1 MTLPSTVAHAV
12 QQTQIWLKELADTA
26 GLADEAEALACLRAV
41 LHELRDRLS
50 LEEAVDLGAQ
60 LPTLLRG
67 IYYEGFRPHHVHD
80 KDRTAQHFLDAITV
94 RLKPRRPAPEPVA
107 KAVLAI
113 VAHHCDP
120 GEIADVI
127 GQLPA
132 ELKELWPLTARTY
145 RERMRGG

>member
-67 IYYEGFRPHHVHD
+67 IYYEGFRPHHAHD
-80 KDRTAQHFLDAITV
+80 TDRSAQHFLNAITM
-94 RLKPRRPAPEPVA
+94 RLLPRRPEPVA

-132 ELKELWPLTARTY
+132 EIKELWPLTARTY
-145 RERMRGG
+145 RERMRGS